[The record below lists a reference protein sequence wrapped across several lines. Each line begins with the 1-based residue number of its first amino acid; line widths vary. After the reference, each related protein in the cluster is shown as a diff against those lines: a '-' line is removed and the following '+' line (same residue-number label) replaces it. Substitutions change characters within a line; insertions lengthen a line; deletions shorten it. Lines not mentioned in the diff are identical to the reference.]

1 MSFQTIDYVILVAY
15 IVIIV
20 GVGLWVTRRKKGEGE
35 RDAADYFIASKSLSW
50 WVIGTSLIA
59 SNISAEQ
66 FIARLVS

>member
-35 RDAADYFIASKSLSW
+35 RDAEIKGSYTVASRKKS
-50 WVIGTSLIA
+50 
-59 SNISAEQ
+59 
-66 FIARLVS
+66 